1 MKGKYGWRFAITTP
15 RKRLSS
21 NSLQELLVIC
31 CDLMAKYMLAG
42 YEKVGSGDVGERER
56 SQIRRTNRCLRSF
69 KCRKKREEYANPRRR
84 MSATESQFVE

>member
-56 SQIRRTNRCLRSF
+56 DHRSVGQIVVSI
-69 KCRKKREEYANPRRR
+69 
-84 MSATESQFVE
+84 V